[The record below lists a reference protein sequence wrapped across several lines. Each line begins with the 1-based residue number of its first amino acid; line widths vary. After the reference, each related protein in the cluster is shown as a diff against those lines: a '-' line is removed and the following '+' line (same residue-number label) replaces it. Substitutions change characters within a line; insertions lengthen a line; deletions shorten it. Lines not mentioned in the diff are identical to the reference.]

1 MTHILPILFL
11 LIFVFF
17 LEIRIKHELIE
28 VEQKFKILKEEI
40 LKNREKIKEN
50 REVISKMNG

>member
-1 MTHILPILFL
+1 MTHILPILCL

-17 LEIRIKHELIE
+17 LEIRIKHELME
-28 VEQKFKILKEEI
+28 VDQKFKILKEEI

-50 REVISKMNG
+50 REVISRMNG